1 MDIYDRASQ
10 DAETTVHTDAI
21 DARRHIPL
29 SQIKRL
35 QVDGNTAL

>member
-10 DAETTVHTDAI
+10 DAETTVHTDTI
-21 DARRHIPL
+21 DARRHILL

-35 QVDGNTAL
+35 QVGGNASL